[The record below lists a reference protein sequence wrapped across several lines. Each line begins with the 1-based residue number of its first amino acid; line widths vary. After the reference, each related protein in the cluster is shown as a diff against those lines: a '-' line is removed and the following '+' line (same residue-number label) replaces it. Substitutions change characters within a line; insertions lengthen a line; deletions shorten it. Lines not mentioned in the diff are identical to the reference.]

1 MSEND
6 AQERTEQPTAKKL
19 EDARKK
25 GQVPRSIDLGAA
37 AVTLAAVGGLMMFG
51 RSAADGLMG
60 MLTEGLS
67 IRGRDLVQDDLMIRS
82 LMELGALSLLAV
94 IPLFAAMFVAAIAAP
109 ALIGGWNFST
119 ESMSFKPERLD
130 PVKGIGRMFSLRSM
144 VELGK
149 ALAKFLLVAGIAVVV
164 IRSQSA
170 DVGALAT
177 QAVGPAILESGR
189 IALFALMAMSV
200 GLVIIAAVDV
210 PFQLWQ
216 HTKELRMS
224 MQEIR
229 QEMKESEGSPE
240 TRSRIR
246 GMQQTL
252 ARRRMLQD
260 VPKADVVVTN
270 PTHYAVALRY
280 DERQDFAPVVLA
292 KGSDEVAARI
302 RELARE
308 NGVPLVSAP
317 PLARALFRYVDIG
330 RQIPHTL
337 FVAVA
342 QVLTHVMQLK
352 AARRRGDP
360 PPAAPEIDPSVEH
373 AAAPPR
379 GEA

>member
-229 QEMKESEGSPE
+229 EEMKESEGSPE

>member
-94 IPLFAAMFVAAIAAP
+94 TPLFAAMFVAAIAAP

-229 QEMKESEGSPE
+229 EEMKESEGSPE

-360 PPAAPEIDPSVEH
+360 PPAAPDIDPSVEH